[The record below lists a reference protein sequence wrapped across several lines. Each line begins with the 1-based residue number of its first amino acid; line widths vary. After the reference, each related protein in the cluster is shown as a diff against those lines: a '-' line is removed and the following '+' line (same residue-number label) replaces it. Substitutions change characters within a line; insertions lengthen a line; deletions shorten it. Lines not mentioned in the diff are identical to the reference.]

1 MAKTNVEWAIATSL
15 LHATQAALA
24 KQLETRPHLSPDAER
39 LLGRQLIQDQIDKLA
54 RERLSE
60 GLAELSPEAERD
72 LAAAVFAGLFEMGRL
87 QPLLNDQQI
96 ENIEISGFDRVVLEY
111 SDGSVV
117 ESEPVADSDDDL
129 IEQIRYIAARL
140 GRSERT
146 LTRGHP
152 HLNMRLPDGSR
163 LAAMIETVPRPEI
176 VIRRHRIRDI
186 DLDDLVGLGTLDEVL
201 VEFLRAAVRAR
212 KNIIVTGG
220 MGSGKA
226 LALDTPLPTPDGWTT
241 MGWLRAGDRVF
252 DEQGQPCT
260 VLAAHEVRTDRRC
273 YEVLFSDGS
282 TITADAEH
290 LWQVTRFADRQRVGR
305 SAWSRPSFWVSDAE
319 RARLWALADEAG
331 AVPDRSVTVS
341 ELVCEVGAE
350 HRTLIADEARR
361 LPSDG
366 RPGMSFVRSN
376 GRPGRTFVATY
387 SRAALLKALAARRDR
402 SRGGLPRGPEH
413 VVMTT
418 EQLLEHGL
426 VRSEG
431 TRQASREFAV
441 DLCRPLEYQRKCQP
455 IDPYVLGAWLG
466 DGATSAARLST
477 ADPEILAEFEAAG
490 YPCRHVANYDYA
502 VAGSLQ
508 SQLRAA
514 GVLGDKHIPREY
526 LHGDTAQRLALLQGL
541 MDTDGHCK
549 PGGTAE
555 FSTTSEVLFRQV
567 FELAAGLGIQPQRR
581 QKPLVWKGRVTGVA
595 YTVSWTSAI
604 HVFRLPRKAARI
616 SQGSRR
622 DRPRLIAAIRP
633 VPSVPVRCIT
643 VDSPNSLYLAGEAC
657 IPTHNTTLIRAMA
670 NEIHPSERFG
680 TIETEFELLL
690 HELPDR
696 HPRVV
701 PMEALEGTGER
712 GPDGRQLGEVT
723 LTDLVW
729 QAWRMNL
736 QRILVGEIRG
746 PEIGAVMKVM
756 IGSEGGSMS
765 TLHAR
770 SAHDAF
776 ERMVD
781 LRLESSTA
789 TAEFA
794 YRMAARAVHLVVHIR
809 LLDEGYPVH
818 TRRRF
823 VSQVVEVNGIGE
835 GGRPALTDIFAP
847 GPDGR
852 AAPLVRPVDLD
863 DYTQVG
869 FDPAWLDL
877 REGRWGPWDAKR
889 RRLA

>member
-1 MAKTNVEWAIATSL
+1 
-15 LHATQAALA
+15 
-24 KQLETRPHLSPDAER
+24 
-39 LLGRQLIQDQIDKLA
+39 
-54 RERLSE
+54 
-60 GLAELSPEAERD
+60 
-72 LAAAVFAGLFEMGRL
+72 MGRL

-176 VIRRHRIRDI
+176 MIRRHRIRDI
-186 DLDDLVGLGTLDEVL
+186 DLDDLIGLGTLDEVL

-220 MGSGKA
+220 MGSGK
-226 LALDTPLPTPDGWTT
+226 
-241 MGWLRAGDRVF
+241 
-252 DEQGQPCT
+252 
-260 VLAAHEVRTDRRC
+260 
-273 YEVLFSDGS
+273 
-282 TITADAEH
+282 
-290 LWQVTRFADRQRVGR
+290 
-305 SAWSRPSFWVSDAE
+305 
-319 RARLWALADEAG
+319 
-331 AVPDRSVTVS
+331 
-341 ELVCEVGAE
+341 
-350 HRTLIADEARR
+350 
-361 LPSDG
+361 
-366 RPGMSFVRSN
+366 
-376 GRPGRTFVATY
+376 
-387 SRAALLKALAARRDR
+387 
-402 SRGGLPRGPEH
+402 
-413 VVMTT
+413 
-418 EQLLEHGL
+418 
-426 VRSEG
+426 
-431 TRQASREFAV
+431 
-441 DLCRPLEYQRKCQP
+441 
-455 IDPYVLGAWLG
+455 
-466 DGATSAARLST
+466 
-477 ADPEILAEFEAAG
+477 
-490 YPCRHVANYDYA
+490 
-502 VAGSLQ
+502 
-508 SQLRAA
+508 
-514 GVLGDKHIPREY
+514 
-526 LHGDTAQRLALLQGL
+526 
-541 MDTDGHCK
+541 
-549 PGGTAE
+549 
-555 FSTTSEVLFRQV
+555 
-567 FELAAGLGIQPQRR
+567 
-581 QKPLVWKGRVTGVA
+581 
-595 YTVSWTSAI
+595 
-604 HVFRLPRKAARI
+604 
-616 SQGSRR
+616 
-622 DRPRLIAAIRP
+622 
-633 VPSVPVRCIT
+633 
-643 VDSPNSLYLAGEAC
+643 
-657 IPTHNTTLIRAMA
+657 TTLIRAMA

-690 HELPDR
+690 HELQDR

-756 IGSEGGSMS
+756 IGSQGGSMS

-847 GPDGR
+847 GPHGR
-852 AAPLVRPVDLD
+852 AVPLVRPVDLH

-869 FDPAWLDL
+869 FDPGWLDL
-877 REGRWGPWDAKR
+877 REGRWDPWDAKR